1 MGQALLGRPEPKNSI
16 DDTHARMPITRY
28 SIGKD
33 DRVHYINDAWND
45 FAHANVWWSS
55 DSAVIGKSLWDFI
68 NGQDTRLVYQLLV
81 KRVRDD
87 RCQVLVPFRCDS
99 ADIRRFMEL
108 DLEPGADD
116 VVNFACRIVKIES
129 RPRVALLAGDVER
142 SDQVVTV
149 CSWCKKVRI
158 GTGDWVD
165 VEEAVD
171 RLELFNANVQP
182 RLNHGICP
190 PCGAV
195 WRLTP

>member
-1 MGQALLGRPEPKNSI
+1 
-16 DDTHARMPITRY
+16 
-28 SIGKD
+28 
-33 DRVHYINDAWND
+33 
-45 FAHANVWWSS
+45 
-55 DSAVIGKSLWDFI
+55 
-68 NGQDTRLVYQLLV
+68 
-81 KRVRDD
+81 
-87 RCQVLVPFRCDS
+87 
-99 ADIRRFMEL
+99 MEL

-158 GTGDWVD
+158 GTGDWVE

-171 RLELFNANVQP
+171 RLELFNANVRP